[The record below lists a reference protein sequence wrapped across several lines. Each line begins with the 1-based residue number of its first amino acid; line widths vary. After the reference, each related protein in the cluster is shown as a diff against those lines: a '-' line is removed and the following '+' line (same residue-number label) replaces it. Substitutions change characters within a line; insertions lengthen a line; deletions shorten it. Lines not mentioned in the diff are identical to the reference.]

1 MATTTEGDDDRI
13 TDDRIDLALF
23 RKLKSPQC
31 DGQGAVDIAKLL
43 FQRLED
49 RLEEEADRLEEE
61 RQAPGAPG

>member
-31 DGQGAVDIAKLL
+31 DG
-43 FQRLED
+43 
-49 RLEEEADRLEEE
+49 
-61 RQAPGAPG
+61 